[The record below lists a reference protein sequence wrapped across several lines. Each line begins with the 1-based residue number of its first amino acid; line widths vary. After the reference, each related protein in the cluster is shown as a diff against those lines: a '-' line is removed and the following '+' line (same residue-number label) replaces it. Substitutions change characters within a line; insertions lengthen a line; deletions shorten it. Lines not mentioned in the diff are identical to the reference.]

1 MWLPL
6 SGTDWNLVHD
16 DVDDEDDDDDDDV
29 KRDDD
34 DVRRH
39 GALHSHALLSGLDD
53 T

>member
-6 SGTDWNLVHD
+6 SGIDWNLVHD
-16 DVDDEDDDDDDDV
+16 DDDDDDDDDDV
-29 KRDDD
+29 ERDDD

-39 GALHSHALLSGLDD
+39 GALHALLSGLDD